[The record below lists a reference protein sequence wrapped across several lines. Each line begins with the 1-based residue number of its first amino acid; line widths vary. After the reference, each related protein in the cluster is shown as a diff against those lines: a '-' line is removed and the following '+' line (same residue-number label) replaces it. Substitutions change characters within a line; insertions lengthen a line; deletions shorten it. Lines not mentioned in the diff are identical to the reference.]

1 MDLYLIKTTQFYLNN
16 LKIKSLTTKL
26 NSRTVFNLQNRH
38 LHPSAPGI
46 CNVVKN
52 SRTPVF
58 DCWISQRLWSIF
70 EEMVLH
76 VLPKFSRIPD
86 AEPFACDLI
95 AH

>member
-16 LKIKSLTTKL
+16 LKIKSLTT
-26 NSRTVFNLQNRH
+26 SRTVFNLQNRH
-38 LHPSAPGI
+38 LHPSTPGI

-58 DCWISQRLWSIF
+58 DCWISQHLWSIF

-76 VLPKFSRIPD
+76 VFPKFSRIPD
-86 AEPFACDLI
+86 VEPFACDLI